1 MVDAQGCHVHAKRVN
16 HHLPLLCKS
25 RPNCCI
31 WRSLGRRHWQQ
42 DGQHWGLGEFCL
54 IFQNWQHFFP
64 VGFRSD
70 SRGHVWSPLWAATH
84 HAWPDWAWSGL
95 WVPGKPLSCDL
106 GWQLWDFQCS
116 AQINTMLIRFTS
128 FARALAGNI
137 SPFASRSDSGLPPC
151 SSYWLP
157 PMPGATSSWCLIVF
171 LQLLC
176 LLHHAVHRG
185 MLCLPDSHHL
195 HNKGHHLYLY
205 LHLHLQGG
213 GEHDQNRLQLPHQS
227 ESVPLPSWKLHR
239 PIVRR
244 LNIFRSD
251 LTLSWQGL
259 VESNFKV
266 V

>member
-106 GWQLWDFQCS
+106 GWQLWDFQFS
-116 AQINTMLIRFTS
+116 PQINTMLISREFRFTS

-171 LQLLC
+171 CSFFVCYITRFTEECFAC
-176 LLHHAVHRG
+176 LIAIIFIIKVTIFIFIFIFIFTSKAVESTIRIG
-185 MLCLPDSHHL
+185 YNFPINPSPCLCLPGNFTD
-195 HNKGHHLYLY
+195 
-205 LHLHLQGG
+205 
-213 GEHDQNRLQLPHQS
+213 RL
-227 ESVPLPSWKLHR
+227 
-239 PIVRR
+239 
-244 LNIFRSD
+244 
-251 LTLSWQGL
+251 
-259 VESNFKV
+259 
-266 V
+266 